1 MNQIITFTEEEKK
14 IHRLFLTANFLKN
27 PGIDGGK
34 MGVVI
39 YLLHQCRI
47 SPDHRYEDLAFE
59 LLEEVDSITDRLPFD
74 GFRFGLCGIGWGYEY
89 LIKNR
94 YLEVESDPC
103 ASFEDKIW
111 TGFRQKTWEGLAG
124 ITDLC
129 GYLLFFLAR
138 IESST
143 MKVGSRKMQQY
154 KNFILQSVN
163 RLEVLLTVECISL
176 LWEEKDNSQYGNVV
190 PLVLS
195 HWEYPRLLWIL
206 GRIRTHRLNE
216 KKVECLLTRMMDRL
230 LSQKRVPTKFN
241 NRYLLS
247 NVFQDLGKIDYSDLV
262 LGRAIRV
269 SLPSFLYMS
278 EQEIDVRENSLGY
291 N

>member
-1 MNQIITFTEEEKK
+1 
-14 IHRLFLTANFLKN
+14 
-27 PGIDGGK
+27 
-34 MGVVI
+34 
-39 YLLHQCRI
+39 
-47 SPDHRYEDLAFE
+47 
-59 LLEEVDSITDRLPFD
+59 
-74 GFRFGLCGIGWGYEY
+74 
-89 LIKNR
+89 
-94 YLEVESDPC
+94 
-103 ASFEDKIW
+103 
-111 TGFRQKTWEGLAG
+111 
-124 ITDLC
+124 
-129 GYLLFFLAR
+129 
-138 IESST
+138 
-143 MKVGSRKMQQY
+143 MQQY

-176 LWEEKDNSQYGNVV
+176 LWEEKENSRYGNVV

-216 KKVECLLTRMMDRL
+216 KKVECLLTRMIDRL